1 MMQPFEY
8 IIAGS
13 VLVLFALLT
22 YGGFLIVQDKEQ
34 AYRDRRNGRKNNER
48 NNSRNKERREKKR
61 NNETTNIKR
70 KKEKR
75 TKQTK
80 KQKDEILNIE

>member
-48 NNSRNKERREKKR
+48 NKR
-61 NNETTNIKR
+61 
-70 KKEKR
+70 
-75 TKQTK
+75 
-80 KQKDEILNIE
+80 